1 VVPPQDPQQHVT
13 PPGADASVP
22 EANRPGHHPDVEQDK
37 PVEQFAAKARA
48 SAAPRASDGVPGQPR
63 VEPDARGTGEEDLA
77 QPSAGNGHAIPRR
90 RAVVAPAVA
99 AWDALRRQAPP
110 QAAWDAVR
118 QAQPRAAWDAVQAQP
133 RAAWDAVR
141 QAQPKAAW
149 DAVQAQPRA
158 AWDAVRRQTPPLVV
172 LPLVAVPP
180 VAVLDALHQPGPAW
194 TEIDESKTGWL
205 ARITF
210 IPFIGAWRYATAVRP
225 RLEGAAAA
233 LHHGDG

>member
-1 VVPPQDPQQHVT
+1 
-13 PPGADASVP
+13 
-22 EANRPGHHPDVEQDK
+22 
-37 PVEQFAAKARA
+37 
-48 SAAPRASDGVPGQPR
+48 
-63 VEPDARGTGEEDLA
+63 VEPDARGTEEEDLA
-77 QPSAGNGHAIPRR
+77 QPSAGNGHAEPRR

-99 AWDALRRQAPP
+99 AWDALRRQAPDAVRQAQP
-110 QAAWDAVR
+110 KAAWDAVR
-118 QAQPRAAWDAVQAQP
+118 QAQPKAAWDAVQAQP
-133 RAAWDAVR
+133 RAAWEAVR

-158 AWDAVRRQTPPLVV
+158 AWDAVRRQTPALVV

-194 TEIDESKTGWL
+194 TEIDESKTVWL

-225 RLEGAAAA
+225 RLEGAAEA
-233 LHHGDG
+233 LHLGDG